1 MTDSAAGHLRPLPQ
15 NANPYTDDE
24 PLRVRDHPLQE
35 NPAALVIAA
44 AVGLAPVLWLL
55 VRLLSGARPVM
66 TGELVLA
73 LSIGVPL
80 AGAIALFPALLGSG
94 ARITLG
100 ASELR
105 RELRRTR
112 GETKTMPL
120 SDIRGGIYASKV
132 RHRRELSKELILFGD
147 DGQILWI
154 ADGIAPD
161 DVQQIAHA
169 LATYGVR
176 EYDGAIT
183 NDQLAALVRKARR
196 QET

>member
-1 MTDSAAGHLRPLPQ
+1 MTDPAAGQLRALPQ
-15 NANPYTDDE
+15 TANPYTDAE
-24 PLRVRDHPLQE
+24 PLRVRDHPLRE
-35 NPAALVIAA
+35 NPAVLAIAA

-55 VRLLSGARPVM
+55 VRLLSGARPVV

-80 AGAIALFPALLGSG
+80 AGAIALFPVLLGSG

-100 ASELR
+100 ATTLR

-112 GETKTMPL
+112 GETKTMSL
-120 SDIRGGIYASKV
+120 RDIRAGIYASKV
-132 RHRRELSKELILFGD
+132 RYRRELSKELVLFGD
-147 DGQILWI
+147 DGEILWI